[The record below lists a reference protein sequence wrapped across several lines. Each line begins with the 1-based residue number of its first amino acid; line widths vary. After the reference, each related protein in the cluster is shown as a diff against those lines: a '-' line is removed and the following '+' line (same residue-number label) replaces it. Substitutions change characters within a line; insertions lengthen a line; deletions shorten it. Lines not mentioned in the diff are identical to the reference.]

1 MYDRYNLPLFI
12 AENGIGAHDTLT
24 RRVRSHDPYRIGYL
38 KAHIQQMAEAIADGV
53 ELLGYTMWG
62 ILDIV
67 SCGTIEMNKRYGV
80 IYVDRTSGAAAPTPL
95 PQGQLLLVPKVYCHQ
110 W

>member
-24 RRVRSHDPYRIGYL
+24 PEGQVHDPYRIGYL

-67 SCGTIEMNKRYGV
+67 SCGTSR
-80 IYVDRTSGAAAPTPL
+80 
-95 PQGQLLLVPKVYCHQ
+95 
-110 W
+110 